1 MIGDRITRVYV
12 ALLLLACVL
21 GGVLASIQNFLPA

>member
-12 ALLLLACVL
+12 ALLLLAMVF
-21 GGVLASIQNFLPA
+21 GGVLASLQNAVA

>member
-12 ALLLLACVL
+12 ALLLLAMVI
-21 GGVLASIQNFLPA
+21 GGTIASIQNQVAL